1 VKLRTQVSLRGQGPG
16 GKITARPATHPG
28 NRTKCMPADS
38 YVGASIDC
46 IEMKGELRHG
56 GEGIAACRG
65 EAHPT

>member
-46 IEMKGELRHG
+46 IESEG
-56 GEGIAACRG
+56 GIAAWGRRNRRL
-65 EAHPT
+65 